1 MNEITRQRFYSYVTK
16 TRFLHLE
23 DSLEIGK
30 IRLYVGEYRRGHGAT
45 ATAHHYLDLNDARV
59 LFSDMAWGKAVEF
72 TDYKGSS
79 NGSQPQSRVLKIRHK
94 ADKAGEYRYWLE
106 IQNGPGT
113 VMGQG
118 AIKPAGDP
126 TAQVSIPFPIWD
138 ARRLAHAALAYI
150 QAWEA
155 SNLHALVIKQ
165 PDSPE
170 VATDSPSTS
179 AASVT
184 TEPPAVE
191 TKDLATSPAGVTKQ
205 SPDPL
210 ACPTCGR
217 DWRYR
222 NPHCHDHRSPQRIAL
237 ATDSPS
243 TSAAGVTTEP
253 SAVATDQAGAPPAG
267 VTTEPPA
274 AATSEPHNLSR
285 QAAIELYTIRIAQAI
300 ERGVPLETIDEITRL
315 GVNGPGGWDIATQ
328 ALTTALNATLGTEP
342 SRYAGGR
349 LGLIERVETLRA
361 NPTVKLLA
369 QHPEPL
375 WKWLWTQEQI
385 IEYGQQLKALAA

>member
-1 MNEITRQRFYSYVTK
+1 MNEIIRQRFYSYVTK

-30 IRLYVGEYRRGHGAT
+30 VRLFVGEYQRGHGAT

-72 TDYKGSS
+72 TDYKGSPG
-79 NGSQPQSRVLKIRHK
+79 NGQAQSRILKVQHK
-94 ADKAGEYRYWLE
+94 ASKEQAQYWVE
-106 IQNGPGT
+106 VKNGPGV

-126 TAQVSIPFPIWD
+126 TAQVSIPLPIWD

-155 SNLHALVIKQ
+155 NNLHALVIKQ

-170 VATDSPSTS
+170 VATDT
-179 AASVT
+179 
-184 TEPPAVE
+184 PP
-191 TKDLATSPAGVTKQ
+191 TSPAGVTKQ
-205 SPDPL
+205 TPDPL

-217 DWRYR
+217 DWRHR
-222 NPHCHDHRSPQRIAL
+222 NPHCHDHRSPQRIVL

-243 TSAAGVTTEP
+243 TPAA
-253 SAVATDQAGAPPAG
+253 D

-274 AATSEPHNLSR
+274 AAI
-285 QAAIELYTIRIAQAI
+285 AAYHTRVAQAI
-300 ERGVPLETIDEITRL
+300 EAGVPLETIDEITRL
-315 GVNGPGGWDIATQ
+315 GANGPGGWDTATQ
-328 ALTTALNATLGTEP
+328 ALTTALYATSGMEQ
-342 SRYAGGR
+342 SKYAGGR

-361 NPTVKLLA
+361 DPTVKLLA
-369 QHPEPL
+369 PHPEPL
-375 WKWLWTQEQI
+375 WQWLWSQEQI